1 MVTQST
7 KLAGCSPCIA
17 SIPARRRVTVLGSTG
32 SVGCNTLNVI
42 ESNSKQYCVEAL
54 TAYRNVALLA
64 EQAKNVS
71 AKLAVIGDPSL
82 FGELKQRLSGTG
94 IDVAAGPGALI
105 EAAQRPADIVMASIV
120 GAAGLAPTL
129 AAVRQGTDVA
139 LANKECLVSAGSL
152 FMKEVSAS
160 ACTLLPVDSEHN
172 AIFQA
177 LDGSRDRD
185 ISRIILT
192 ASGGPF
198 RTWSLNEM
206 DSASPAQA
214 LNHPN
219 WSMGDKLTVDS
230 ATMMNK
236 GLELIEAHHMFATG
250 PEKLDVLV
258 HPQSIVHGMVEY
270 KDGSILA
277 QLGSPDMRKPISY
290 ALGWPNRIENE
301 APKLRLDQLGNLTFE
316 SVDEEK
322 FPAIGVCRDCMQE
335 NSSASTVLNAA
346 NEVAVER
353 FLAGDIGFL
362 EITSLVVKSL
372 ESAMTDGILAP
383 LGDLDDVARVDQYGR
398 NKARKLAQGLQ

>member
-7 KLAGCSPCIA
+7 KLADCSPCIA
-17 SIPARRRVTVLGSTG
+17 SIPARRRVSILGSTG

-42 ESNSKQYCVEAL
+42 ESNSERYCVESL

-64 EQAKNVS
+64 EQARHVS
-71 AKLAVIGDPSL
+71 AKLAVIGDASL
-82 FGELKQRLSGTG
+82 FDELKQRLSGTN
-94 IDVAAGPGALI
+94 IEVAAGPGALV

-129 AAVRQGTDVA
+129 AAVRQGTAVA

-177 LDGSRDRD
+177 LDGSHGRNF
-185 ISRIILT
+185 SRIILT

-198 RTWSLNEM
+198 RTWSTKDMET
-206 DSASPAQA
+206 ASPEQA

-219 WSMGDKLTVDS
+219 WSMGDKLTIDS

-236 GLELIEAHHMFATG
+236 GLELIEAHHLFSTG
-250 PEKLDVLV
+250 PDKLDVLV
-258 HPQSIVHGMVEY
+258 HPQSVVHGMVEY
-270 KDGSILA
+270 RDGSILA
-277 QLGSPDMRKPISY
+277 QLGSPDMRKPISH
-290 ALGWPNRIENE
+290 ALGWPDRIENR
-301 APKLRLDQLGNLTFE
+301 APKLRLEQLSSLTFE
-316 SVDEEK
+316 AVDEER
-322 FPAIGVCRDCMQE
+322 FPAIGVCRDCMRH
-335 NSSASTVLNAA
+335 NASASTVLNAA
-346 NEVAVER
+346 NEIAVER

-362 EITSLVVKSL
+362 EITSLVMKSL
-372 ESAMTDGILAP
+372 ECAMTDGMLAP
-383 LGDLDDVARVDQYGR
+383 LSNLDDVACVDQYGR
-398 NKARKLAQGLQ
+398 NKARMLAQGLQ